1 MKIKKSNNFLIP
13 RISQLTLKTNQFNL
27 TTRRYSSSEISTF
40 IKSNDYIVIHGK
52 LSDKFGE
59 YGITSVMVCK
69 ILPNSIEIDTWV
81 MSCRVFKRNLE
92 FAMFDVLTKI
102 AKRLKIQEIYGD
114 FISTEK
120 NTIVSDLYL
129 SLGFKSL
136 EKNIEPNKA
145 SYVINVKDYVE
156 KNNVIEVI
164 YDE

>member
-1 MKIKKSNNFLIP
+1 
-13 RISQLTLKTNQFNL
+13 
-27 TTRRYSSSEISTF
+27 
-40 IKSNDYIVIHGK
+40 
-52 LSDKFGE
+52 
-59 YGITSVMVCK
+59 
-69 ILPNSIEIDTWV
+69 

-129 SLGFKSL
+129 SLGFKSI